1 MSYMKDAV
9 IDLHNDL
16 FSQER
21 PVDLHL
27 STKGCHFPY
36 EVFVAY
42 GFSGEW
48 VPTAN
53 GDDELYRLLQ
63 SNFMYTRHG
72 RYYVC
77 GDDVPMY
84 LSHITTL
91 PETISARDVTD
102 IVQEFRER
110 QP

>member
-1 MSYMKDAV
+1 MSYMKDAA
-9 IDLHNDL
+9 IELRNDL
-16 FSQER
+16 FSQEH
-21 PVDLHL
+21 PEQIHL

-36 EVFVAY
+36 EVFVAN
-42 GFSGEW
+42 GFTGEW

-63 SNFMYTRHG
+63 SNFMYAKDG

-91 PETISARDVTD
+91 PETITAKDVTS

-110 QP
+110 KP

>member
-1 MSYMKDAV
+1 MSD
-9 IDLHNDL
+9 DL

-36 EVFVAY
+36 EVFVAN
-42 GFSGEW
+42 GFTGEW

-63 SNFMYTRHG
+63 DNFMYLKGG
-72 RYYVC
+72 RFYVC

-84 LSHITTL
+84 LSRITTL
-91 PETISARDVTD
+91 PETITARDVTD
-102 IVQEFRER
+102 IVQEFRKKATA
-110 QP
+110 